1 MLTTQK
7 LNSVNE
13 YIQVL
18 TDAIVQKLEP
28 EKVILFGSFAY
39 GNPNQNSDI
48 DILVIVKN
56 SPMNRIERTGK
67 LYIEMRNYYKDYS
80 IDFLVYTEAE
90 VENWANASL
99 AFITSVIKKGKTLYE
114 RKY

>member
-1 MLTTQK
+1 MLPTHN
-7 LNSVNE
+7 LNSVLE
-13 YIQVL
+13 YIQIL
-18 TDAIVQKLEP
+18 TDVIVQKLEP

-39 GNPNQNSDI
+39 GNPTSSSDI

-56 SPMNRIERTGK
+56 SPINRIERTGK
-67 LYIEMRNYYKDYS
+67 LYVEMRNYYKDYS

-90 VENWANASL
+90 VEKWANASL